1 VLQLLLNGLANGA
14 VYALVAVGFV
24 LVFNSVGLLNF
35 AQGELLMAGAM
46 FSVVVATRGGVH
58 PLPTLLIVIVA
69 CSVLGWLFQQ
79 TTYYPL
85 RNKPLLTGI
94 IATIAVGII
103 LRNLALTTIGAGP
116 YQVESL
122 VPTDPVRVV
131 GLVILPHQVFIVV
144 VTGAVL
150 VALQLFF
157 NRTNFGR
164 MMRATAQDQEAAR
177 IIGVPVRRTIAS
189 TFMLSAVLA
198 GVAGFLIT
206 PLFFASPEMGL
217 PILLKAFAAA
227 VIGGFGSLAGA
238 VVAGLLLG
246 VTEIFAA
253 AYVSSEYQDA
263 VAFAL
268 LILFL
273 YVRPEGIFGER
284 IRERV

>member
-1 VLQLLLNGLANGA
+1 M
-14 VYALVAVGFV
+14 YALVAFGFV

-35 AQGELLMAGAM
+35 AQGELLMVGAM
-46 FSVVVATRGGVH
+46 VSIVVATRSGV
-58 PLPTLLIVIVA
+58 PLLPTLLIVVVA
-69 CSVLGWLFQQ
+69 SAALGWVFQQ

-85 RNKPLLTGI
+85 RDKPLLTGI

-103 LRNLALTTIGAGP
+103 LRNLALTTVGPGP
-116 YQVESL
+116 YQLASL
-122 VPTDPVRVV
+122 IPTDPVRVA
-131 GLVILPHQVFIVV
+131 GLAILPHQILIVV

-150 VALQLFF
+150 AALQLFF

-177 IIGVPVRRTIAS
+177 ILGVPVRRTIAS

-246 VTEIFAA
+246 VSEIYSA
-253 AYVSSEYQDA
+253 AYISSEYKDA

>member
-1 VLQLLLNGLANGA
+1 
-14 VYALVAVGFV
+14 
-24 LVFNSVGLLNF
+24 VFNSVGLLNF

-46 FSVVVATRGGVH
+46 ISVVVATRGGVH
-58 PLPTLLIVIVA
+58 PLLTLLIVIVA
-69 CSVLGWLFQQ
+69 CSALGWLFQQ

-122 VPTDPVRVV
+122 VPTDPVRVA
-131 GLVILPHQVFIVV
+131 GLVILPHQVLIVV

-164 MMRATAQDQEAAR
+164 MMQATAQDQEAAR

-227 VIGGFGSLAGA
+227 IIGGFGSLAGA